1 MRMQS
6 SRRLTAKRTM
16 RGAILLVLLFLI
28 AGGVLAMQWNKN
40 CSGGLFS
47 WSRATVQDEPQQLLT
62 VMRQY
67 GLTELYQTFSSHSDP
82 AQLEPFLTQA
92 AEQGVAVYVLVGEP
106 EWGRE
111 ADGASLRQ
119 VITRVAAWNEA
130 LPEGSRFAG
139 VMADIEPYLL
149 EEWSDSDARRLL
161 MQRYVQGTCAA
172 YAQAQDAGLEL
183 LVCIPYF
190 YDTKGFTAELEQLA
204 AEGCSGLAVMNYY
217 RGKEAEH
224 LRTEA
229 ELARRYGKRLLTI
242 YELQPPGSHD
252 LTDQNTYYQAGLDA
266 LADNYRAL
274 RRNFWRQRVDYAL
287 HSYPV
292 LCELSEKE
300 AAPDA

>member
-1 MRMQS
+1 
-6 SRRLTAKRTM
+6 
-16 RGAILLVLLFLI
+16 
-28 AGGVLAMQWNKN
+28 MQWNKN

-161 MQRYVQGTCAA
+161 MQRY
-172 YAQAQDAGLEL
+172 
-183 LVCIPYF
+183 
-190 YDTKGFTAELEQLA
+190 
-204 AEGCSGLAVMNYY
+204 
-217 RGKEAEH
+217 
-224 LRTEA
+224 LRPRPRWEKA
-229 ELARRYGKRLLTI
+229 
-242 YELQPPGSHD
+242 
-252 LTDQNTYYQAGLDA
+252 
-266 LADNYRAL
+266 AL
-274 RRNFWRQRVDYAL
+274 RF
-287 HSYPV
+287 
-292 LCELSEKE
+292 K
-300 AAPDA
+300 